1 MRGFNF
7 ETGKMK
13 NVSAGLK
20 VRGRL
25 GLLRSALGLV
35 GFGIWVG
42 AGVSNAGMPNV
53 ANSQN
58 AEQV

>member
-1 MRGFNF
+1 
-7 ETGKMK
+7 MK